1 MTGYT
6 SIYGKKN
13 FYTQNILDSEKVII
27 KTILLFKAL
36 LKSMNP
42 LKMIIARSKY
52 SQIRSSHPEVLLGKG
67 VLKICLKYTGEQSCQ
82 SAISIKLLCNPCQSA
97 ISIKL
102 FATLLK
108 SHFGMGV
115 LL

>member
-13 FYTQNILDSEKVII
+13 FYTQNMLDSEKVII

-52 SQIRSSHPEVLLGKG
+52 S
-67 VLKICLKYTGEQSCQ
+67 
-82 SAISIKLLCNPCQSA
+82 
-97 ISIKL
+97 
-102 FATLLK
+102 
-108 SHFGMGV
+108 
-115 LL
+115 

>member
-1 MTGYT
+1 M
-6 SIYGKKN
+6 GKKLLYSKQFGFRKGHYKDHSIVQSLAQIYESFEN
-13 FYTQNILDSEKVII
+13 NNCTLDV
-27 KTILLFKAL
+27 FVD
-36 LKSMNP
+36 
-42 LKMIIARSKY
+42 
-52 SQIRSSHPEVLLGKG
+52 RSSHPEVFLGKG
-67 VLKICLKYTGEQSCQ
+67 VLKICSKYTGEQPCQ

-97 ISIKL
+97 ILIKL